1 MEFPKSFI
9 RASEAYN
16 TFEHHVP
23 APYLRRAFQVDHEA
37 KANVIIT
44 ALGFY
49 ELYLNGERI
58 TKGRLAP
65 YISNPDD
72 LVYYD
77 TYEVTLRA
85 GKNVLGV
92 WLGNGFTNNPGGHI
106 WDFDTAAFRAAP
118 QMALC
123 LTYTDKSGEAHCI
136 ESDETWRTESSPLL
150 FDDYRFGE
158 IYDGRLEIPG
168 WNTIGFDD
176 SAWKF
181 AERAP
186 QPRGEKRLCTAEPID
201 IVNELKPISVTKTE
215 KGYLYDFGINTAGV
229 CCLCVRGELDQR
241 IELRHGEH
249 LKDGLPDVEN
259 IWFKR
264 EHWARDL
271 EYVHKDVYTCRG
283 DGEEVYTPAFTYH
296 GFRFVLVSGIT
307 EAQATEDLL
316 TALEMHSLLE
326 ERGGFSC
333 SDETANKLQQMT
345 RQSDVTNFYYFPTD
359 CPQREKNGW
368 TADAAL
374 SAEHTLLYFA
384 PERCYHEWLRNI
396 RGSQAP
402 DGSLPGIVPTA
413 GWGFAWG
420 NGPAWDCVLFWLPY
434 ALMQY
439 RNDLDAVR
447 KNAHAMLRY
456 LDYLTTK
463 IHPDG
468 LVAFGLGDW
477 CPAGRGC
484 GDYLA
489 PLELTDSIMAMDI
502 CRKAAEMFRR
512 IGRQKQSAFAAE
524 LADAFR
530 QSIRSN
536 LIDWETMLVKGN
548 CQTSQA
554 MALYFHVFEETEC
567 TQAFAR
573 LMEIIEADGE
583 RMNVGVLGGRVL
595 FHVLSAYGQSALA
608 LHMITRPDFPSYG
621 NWIVRGATTFWEEFQ
636 PERDEVTSLNHHFW
650 GNVSSWFMQT
660 LAGIRCF
667 PTQNPDKVCIQPFFP
682 DGMTF
687 AEGWHQTP
695 QGRVFV
701 RWERAD
707 AQICLHIE
715 VPDGVRGWI
724 VLEGGY
730 KFADTGTTKRL
741 LESGSFF
748 AKDH

>member
-1 MEFPKSFI
+1 M
-9 RASEAYN
+9 
-16 TFEHHVP
+16 
-23 APYLRRAFQVDHEA
+23 
-37 KANVIIT
+37 
-44 ALGFY
+44 
-49 ELYLNGERI
+49 
-58 TKGRLAP
+58 
-65 YISNPDD
+65 
-72 LVYYD
+72 
-77 TYEVTLRA
+77 
-85 GKNVLGV
+85 
-92 WLGNGFTNNPGGHI
+92 
-106 WDFDTAAFRAAP
+106 
-118 QMALC
+118 
-123 LTYTDKSGEAHCI
+123 
-136 ESDETWRTESSPLL
+136 
-150 FDDYRFGE
+150 
-158 IYDGRLEIPG
+158 
-168 WNTIGFDD
+168 
-176 SAWKF
+176 
-181 AERAP
+181 
-186 QPRGEKRLCTAEPID
+186 
-201 IVNELKPISVTKTE
+201 
-215 KGYLYDFGINTAGV
+215 
-229 CCLCVRGELDQR
+229 
-241 IELRHGEH
+241 
-249 LKDGLPDVEN
+249 
-259 IWFKR
+259 
-264 EHWARDL
+264 
-271 EYVHKDVYTCRG
+271 
-283 DGEEVYTPAFTYH
+283 
-296 GFRFVLVSGIT
+296 
-307 EAQATEDLL
+307 
-316 TALEMHSLLE
+316 
-326 ERGGFSC
+326 
-333 SDETANKLQQMT
+333 
-345 RQSDVTNFYYFPTD
+345 
-359 CPQREKNGW
+359 
-368 TADAAL
+368 
-374 SAEHTLLYFA
+374 
-384 PERCYHEWLRNI
+384 
-396 RGSQAP
+396 
-402 DGSLPGIVPTA
+402 
-413 GWGFAWG
+413 
-420 NGPAWDCVLFWLPY
+420 LFWLPY
-434 ALMQY
+434 TLMQY

-463 IHPDG
+463 IRPDG

-502 CRKAAEMFRR
+502 CRKAADMFRR

-621 NWIVRGATTFWEEFQ
+621 NWIVRGATTLWEEFQ

-715 VPDGVRGWI
+715 VPTGVRGWI
-724 VLEGGY
+724 VLESGY
-730 KFADTGTTKRL
+730 KFADTETTKRP

>member
-9 RASEAYN
+9 RASEDYN

-23 APYLRRAFQVDHEA
+23 APYLRRAFQADREA
-37 KANVIIT
+37 KASVIIT

-85 GKNVLGV
+85 GENVLGV

-106 WDFDTAAFRAAP
+106 WDFDIAAFRAAP

-123 LTYTDKSGEAHCI
+123 LAYTDKSGEAHCI

-176 SAWKF
+176 SAWEF

-229 CCLCVRGELDQR
+229 CRLCVRGELGQR

-296 GFRFVLVSGIT
+296 GFRYVLVSGIT

-345 RQSDVTNFYYFPTD
+345 RQSEF
-359 CPQREKNGW
+359 
-368 TADAAL
+368 
-374 SAEHTLLYFA
+374 LLF
-384 PERCYHEWLRNI
+384 
-396 RGSQAP
+396 
-402 DGSLPGIVPTA
+402 
-413 GWGFAWG
+413 
-420 NGPAWDCVLFWLPY
+420 
-434 ALMQY
+434 
-439 RNDLDAVR
+439 
-447 KNAHAMLRY
+447 
-456 LDYLTTK
+456 
-463 IHPDG
+463 PDG
-468 LVAFGLGDW
+468 LPAAREKRLDGRRCAF
-477 CPAGRGC
+477 
-484 GDYLA
+484 
-489 PLELTDSIMAMDI
+489 
-502 CRKAAEMFRR
+502 FR
-512 IGRQKQSAFAAE
+512 
-524 LADAFR
+524 
-530 QSIRSN
+530 
-536 LIDWETMLVKGN
+536 T
-548 CQTSQA
+548 
-554 MALYFHVFEETEC
+554 Y
-567 TQAFAR
+567 
-573 LMEIIEADGE
+573 
-583 RMNVGVLGGRVL
+583 
-595 FHVLSAYGQSALA
+595 
-608 LHMITRPDFPSYG
+608 
-621 NWIVRGATTFWEEFQ
+621 
-636 PERDEVTSLNHHFW
+636 
-650 GNVSSWFMQT
+650 
-660 LAGIRCF
+660 
-667 PTQNPDKVCIQPFFP
+667 
-682 DGMTF
+682 F
-687 AEGWHQTP
+687 AEPRRRKELPRMAACHC
-695 QGRVFV
+695 
-701 RWERAD
+701 ES
-707 AQICLHIE
+707 
-715 VPDGVRGWI
+715 
-724 VLEGGY
+724 
-730 KFADTGTTKRL
+730 TG
-741 LESGSFF
+741 
-748 AKDH
+748 